1 MTTPLPLLL
10 ASSSPRRR
18 QLLQLLGLPFTVAV
32 PPADE
37 DEALD
42 RYRGP
47 IEELAE
53 WLAKYKAAAALTLPE
68 ASGRLVITA
77 DTTVLLDQEVLGK
90 PRDKAHARELLLTL
104 RGRRH
109 YVVTG
114 VAVSYLEIQRANEA
128 DAVRLA
134 ERRYLEIQRANEA
147 DASTADA
154 VRLAERRYRANSR
167 HHIESASCITPV
179 LMRSYSEEEIDS
191 YIASGDPLDKAGAY
205 GVQHPGFLPTKRID
219 GCYLNVVG
227 LPLCVLVDL
236 LAEFDV
242 YPVIQ
247 NARGKGC
254 PWSEKCLT

>member
-1 MTTPLPLLL
+1 MTISLPLLL
-10 ASSSPRRR
+10 ASASPRRR

-32 PPADE
+32 APVDE
-37 DEALD
+37 DAALD

-47 IEELAE
+47 IEELAP
-53 WLAKYKAAAALTLPE
+53 WLAKHKAAAALSLPE
-68 ASGRLVITA
+68 AADRLVITA
-77 DTTVLLDQEVLGK
+77 DTTVLLHEEVLGK
-90 PRDKAHARELLLTL
+90 PRDKAHARELLLSL

-109 YVVTG
+109 HVVTG
-114 VAVSYLEIQRANEA
+114 VAVSYLES
-128 DAVRLA
+128 
-134 ERRYLEIQRANEA
+134 QRANEA

-154 VRLAERRYRANSR
+154 VRLAERRYRVNGR
-167 HHIESASCITPV
+167 HRIESASCITPV

-191 YIASGDPLDKAGAY
+191 YIASNDPLDKAGAY
-205 GVQHPGFLPTKRID
+205 GVQHPGFQPTKRID

-236 LAEFDV
+236 LAEFNV

-247 NARGKGC
+247 GGRRTPTGC